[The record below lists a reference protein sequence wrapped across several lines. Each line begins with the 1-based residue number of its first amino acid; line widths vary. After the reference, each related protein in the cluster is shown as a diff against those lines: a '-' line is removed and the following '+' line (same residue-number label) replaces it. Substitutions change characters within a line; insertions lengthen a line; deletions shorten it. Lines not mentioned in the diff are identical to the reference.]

1 MSFPFLCRIRAGGI
15 AVVKRK
21 SEGAVASDQSG
32 VHEKAKPRNRA
43 CREWRSCASKPAC
56 ADFSVNNIQ
65 SPLDDQ
71 SRAIQLQI
79 ILSEAFHFLGRW
91 AVARL
96 ARGFGVKR
104 RQLVASQLHRD
115 PANAH
120 NPFPPPWEVRG
131 LFSSSPLISGRGGG
145 SVFPHRFNPR
155 RDPRNEGPLSLLS
168 LFSFSQLSTLSPF
181 SPSLVTPLPSPL

>member
-1 MSFPFLCRIRAGGI
+1 M
-15 AVVKRK
+15 
-21 SEGAVASDQSG
+21 
-32 VHEKAKPRNRA
+32 
-43 CREWRSCASKPAC
+43 
-56 ADFSVNNIQ
+56 NNIQ

-115 PANAH
+115 PANAVTQ
-120 NPFPPPWEVRG
+120 PVPSALRSSGSFQFQSAYFRPW
-131 LFSSSPLISGRGGG
+131 GG

-168 LFSFSQLSTLSPF
+168 LFSFSQLSTLSSF